1 MKNKIVMYIGLL
13 SMILFLN
20 NCRAIQENSIEGTW
34 KLSENFVDENPNVAY
49 SKSTGQKIVS
59 ERIITFNSNET
70 FDSNSN
76 ICNSESDTLKF
87 SNGKYYKY
95 KNKDGYYIVQ
105 PNQCVGISGSNIL
118 ARIKNKQLYIEYPSI
133 GYNYQIFDKVQKK

>member
-1 MKNKIVMYIGLL
+1 MKSKTIKYIALL
-13 SMILFLN
+13 TLILFLN
-20 NCRAIQENSIEGTW
+20 NCRALQKNSIEGTW

-49 SKSTGQKIVS
+49 SKSTVQKIAS
-59 ERIITFNSNET
+59 ERIITFNANET
-70 FDSNSN
+70 FDSNSD

-87 SNGKYYKY
+87 SSGKYYKY

-118 ARIKNKQLYIEYPSI
+118 VRVKNKQLYLEYPSI
-133 GYNYQIFDKVQKK
+133 GYNYQIFDKISKK